1 MDDQII
7 HDRIMQILN
16 GRVAMGAGVSAGY
29 GTKEGAKKALETRR
43 KNKIALLEQ
52 ELKEAKKLVKKAPAK
67 KAKAPAK
74 KAKAPAK
81 KAKVPAKKEKKKN
94 DKWIKFVKKYAK
106 DNNVSYKQAQKDAG
120 KSYREKYNKK

>member
-74 KAKAPAK
+74 KAK
-81 KAKVPAKKEKKKN
+81 VPAKKEKKKN

>member
-67 KAKAPAK
+67 KAKAPANI
-74 KAKAPAK
+74 AKAPAK
-81 KAKVPAKKEKKKN
+81 KTKVHTKK
-94 DKWIKFVKKYAK
+94 
-106 DNNVSYKQAQKDAG
+106 
-120 KSYREKYNKK
+120 

>member
-1 MDDQII
+1 
-7 HDRIMQILN
+7 
-16 GRVAMGAGVSAGY
+16 MGAGVSAGY